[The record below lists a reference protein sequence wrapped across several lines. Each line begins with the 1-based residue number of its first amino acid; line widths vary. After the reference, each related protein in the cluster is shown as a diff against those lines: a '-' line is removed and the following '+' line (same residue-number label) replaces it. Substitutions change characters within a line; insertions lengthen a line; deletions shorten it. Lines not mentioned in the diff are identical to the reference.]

1 MSKTGALIVVLSAII
16 TLSLLRPSVARGEQ
30 VTVQGAPAL
39 PSVKQAV
46 ICEKINTRIPWGL
59 RDAFPSNIG
68 TLYCFTQLAEIPLQG
83 VISHIWYYGKREM
96 ARVELTVSPPQWRT
110 WSSKTILPNWKG
122 NWKVDIVW
130 GDHILKT
137 LTFIIE

>member
-1 MSKTGALIVVLSAII
+1 MRKPEALIVALSAII
-16 TLSLLRPSVARGEQ
+16 TLSLLRPSVTRGEQ
-30 VTVQGAPAL
+30 VGVQGTPAL

-46 ICEKINTRIPWGL
+46 ICEKVNDRIPWGS
-59 RDAFPSNIG
+59 RDAFPSNIA
-68 TLYCFTQLAEIPLQG
+68 TLYCFTQLVEIPSQG

-110 WSSKTILPNWKG
+110 WSSKTILPNWEG

-137 LTFIIE
+137 VTFIIE